1 MGYKVNFV
9 LNGHKNV
16 PNTWIMDN
24 MVVLN
29 SGTATTGKLRGDTR
43 SCYNQM
49 IIIGEGVDIYLVMTE
64 TGQKQNLAKY
74 SVELKDEEFTICS
87 HKHKSG

>member
-1 MGYKVNFV
+1 ME
-9 LNGHKNV
+9 
-16 PNTWIMDN
+16 N

-43 SCYNQM
+43 PCYNQM
-49 IIIGEGVDIYLVMTE
+49 VVSDEGADVCLLMTE
-64 TGQKQNLAKY
+64 TGQKQRLAKY

-87 HKHKSG
+87 HKRKSG